1 MMYVKR
7 LWTLLSSS
15 DAVVYLVLAVVL
27 ATYSCIHLQDFHLRL
42 SNHHLSD
49 DTPIFYAYASKFPER
64 FDNDYLGPYLVRIW
78 RPAAVAAS
86 IQNWVPTL
94 LYTQFDIEPF
104 PVTKC
109 FSLLHGLGLGLGVF
123 LLVRVVSENKIVAL
137 LATCFA
143 YLAYPWGLNLANYGF
158 DSEWTFMPYAA
169 NGAIGATLI
178 GIALALTGRYW
189 IWSYLFLLYAGLLHP
204 MIGLYASTAIG
215 LYFLWQFFAH
225 KASIWR
231 VVFLGFV
238 TVIILAPGMI
248 ATSTMAGT
256 PLAKSELFT
265 GMRLNQHH
273 WPWCFNFRWQYAWP
287 AVIQWNVLAFLSWK
301 RRVHFSDKYCH
312 LWICTLVAVA
322 FLSVSQ
328 VLGMLLEIP
337 LLVGTTGLRSI
348 SLLSLVSLPLVLGY
362 LLDNLQSG
370 HPLRM
375 LMASFFFILPFLGG
389 EYILIGYLTIAFCVL
404 DLGEGDFGAFHFS
417 SSPAAKNAC
426 NLLSGMVIL
435 LWVTSFLRI
444 TNDSSSAASLLT
456 RIHSNLT
463 WNAMQSN
470 PDVTSRAIVLITAT
484 SLCALLICSHWR
496 SRGAT
501 SAILLNGAR
510 STPLLW
516 IISLLYCSFFLVNA
530 RAESDTIHK
539 SRVPDMLDVQLWA
552 RDHSAVDAL
561 FLTPFRCSWTSSSKR
576 RFFYPISFE
585 DYAYRGVEE
594 FKEHRDRLL
603 AFYNIPEHIA
613 IRHRGQTL
621 KRIEKRKFDD
631 LDETG
636 LRRFA
641 QEFGVTHFVTWKSPR
656 ALSFK
661 LPILYEND
669 SLVVFDL
676 AQRIPETTSQHGK
689 IGREPFGGLSTI
701 EPPEES
707 GLP

>member
-1 MMYVKR
+1 MIHAKR
-7 LWTLLSSS
+7 LWTLLSSR
-15 DAVVYLVLAVVL
+15 DTAVYLVLAGVL
-27 ATYSCIHLQDFHLRL
+27 AAYSFIHLQDFHLRL

-49 DTPIFYAYASKFPER
+49 DTPIFYAYASKYPER
-64 FDNDYLGPYLVRIW
+64 FNNDYLGSYLVRIW

-109 FSLLHGLGLGLGVF
+109 FALLHGVGLGLGVF
-123 LLVRVVSENKIVAL
+123 LLVSVVSENKIVAL
-137 LATCFA
+137 LAVFFA

-158 DSEWTFMPYAA
+158 DSKWTFMPYAA
-169 NGAIGATLI
+169 NGAIGSALI
-178 GIALALTGRYW
+178 GIALALTDRHW
-189 IWSYLFLLYAGLLHP
+189 VWSYLFLLYAGLLHP
-204 MIGLYASTAIG
+204 MIGLFATTAIG
-215 LYFLWQFFAH
+215 LYFLWRFSAH

-231 VVFLGFV
+231 IVFLGFV
-238 TVIILAPGMI
+238 TVIVLAPGMI

-256 PLAKSELFT
+256 PLAKNELFT

-287 AVIQWNVLAFLSWK
+287 AVIQWNVLSFLSWR
-301 RRVHFSDKYCH
+301 RRVHFSEKYCQF
-312 LWICTLVAVA
+312 WISTLVAVA

-328 VLGMLLEIP
+328 LVGMLLEIP
-337 LLVGTTGLRSI
+337 LLVGATGLRSI
-348 SLLSLVSLPLVLGY
+348 SLLSLVSIPLVFGY

-375 LMASFFFILPFLGG
+375 LTAAFFFTLPFLGG
-389 EYILIGYLTIAFCVL
+389 EYVLIGYLTIVFCAL
-404 DLGEGDFGAFHFS
+404 DLGEGHFGPFHFS
-417 SSPAAKNAC
+417 SSPPARNVC
-426 NLLSGMVIL
+426 NVLSGIVIL
-435 LWVTSFLRI
+435 LWITSFLQA
-444 TNDSSSAASLLT
+444 TNDPASEASLLT
-456 RIHSNLT
+456 QLHSNLT

-470 PDVTSRAIVLITAT
+470 PDATSRQTVLIVAA
-484 SLCALLICSHWR
+484 SICALLLLCHWR
-496 SRGAT
+496 SRGAPT
-501 SAILLNGAR
+501 AVLLHGAR

-516 IISLLYCSFFLVNA
+516 TMSLLYCFFFLLNA

-539 SRVPDMLDVQLWA
+539 SRVPDMLAVQLWA

-585 DYAYRGVEE
+585 DYAYRGMEE
-594 FKEHRDRLL
+594 FKEHRNRLL
-603 AFYNIPEHIA
+603 AFYGIPKHIA

-621 KRIEKRKFDD
+621 KRIEKRKFED

-656 ALSFK
+656 TLSLK
-661 LPILYEND
+661 LPLLYEND

-676 AQRIPETTSQHGK
+676 KSGTSETTSHHERIDSDHVGD
-689 IGREPFGGLSTI
+689 
-701 EPPEES
+701 
-707 GLP
+707 